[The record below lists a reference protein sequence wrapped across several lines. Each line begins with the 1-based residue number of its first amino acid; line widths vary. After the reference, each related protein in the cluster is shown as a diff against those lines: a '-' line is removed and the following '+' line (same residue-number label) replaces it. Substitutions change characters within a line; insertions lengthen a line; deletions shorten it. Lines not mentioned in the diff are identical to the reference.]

1 MKARRKN
8 RILYCSWLTENR
20 RVDKERNVEAIPESF
35 IDFESLDQFD
45 PDELERL
52 VLQRQGEEVA
62 ERINIAVQSAAAQL
76 SENEREF
83 LARFYNM
90 GESYRQMSEKSGRTI
105 HSLESL
111 HKRAKRKLRK
121 LLAKFVREEFGV
133 IASTALNC
141 PICLSTDRPE
151 IDRLLAEHQTSN
163 TWRKELRQLR
173 EKYGLVAVTPQ
184 TIIGHQ
190 KYHS

>member
-1 MKARRKN
+1 MDARRKN

-20 RVDKERNVEAIPESF
+20 RVDKEQFVESIPEPA

-52 VLQRQGEEVA
+52 VLKRQGEEVA
-62 ERINIAVQSAAAQL
+62 ERVNIAVQSAAAQL

-111 HKRAKRKLRK
+111 HNRAKRKLRK

-133 IASTALNC
+133 VASAAVNC
-141 PICLSTDRPE
+141 PICLSIDRTE
-151 IDRLLAEHQTSN
+151 IDRLLAEHQPAS
-163 TWRKELRQLR
+163 TWRKELRILR
-173 EKYGLVAVTPQ
+173 EKYGLSTVTPQ

>member
-1 MKARRKN
+1 MDTRRKN

-20 RVDKERNVEAIPESF
+20 RVDKERNVEAIPEPL

-45 PDELERL
+45 PEELERL

-62 ERINIAVQSAAAQL
+62 ERINIAVQAAAAQL

-90 GESYRQMSEKSGRTI
+90 GESYRLLSEKSGRTI

-111 HKRAKRKLRK
+111 HNRAKRKLRK

-133 IASTALNC
+133 IASPAVSC
-141 PICLSTDRPE
+141 PICRSTDRPE
-151 IDRLLAEHQTSN
+151 IDRLLAEHEPAN
-163 TWRKELRQLR
+163 TWRNELKLLR
-173 EKYGLVAVTPQ
+173 TKYGLTAVTPQ